1 MKTDVQLHQDVLN
14 ELTWD
19 ARLQPNEVGVAVKDG
34 VAVLSGYTDSYSK
47 KIVAEQASKR
57 VTGIRGVVNEILV
70 RLPGS
75 SERTDVGIARAA
87 VDALRWRVR
96 LPHDRIKVVVRNG
109 WVTLEGDVDR
119 YDQCEEAEELVRE
132 LTGVRGVTNL
142 IVVRP
147 VVSPANIRTQIE
159 EAFRRSAE
167 IDAQHLTVEVEG
179 GKVILRGRVR
189 SWAEREEAGRAAWR
203 APGVTRVENQIEV
216 APISNINI
224 LDVE

>member
-19 ARLQPNEVGVAVKDG
+19 ARLQPN
-34 VAVLSGYTDSYSK
+34 
-47 KIVAEQASKR
+47 
-57 VTGIRGVVNEILV
+57 
-70 RLPGS
+70 

-87 VDALRWRVR
+87 VDVLRWRVR